1 ISDKEIKQG
10 IKNISSNFPIAGR
23 WQTLC
28 KKPLTICDT
37 GHNED
42 GLKYVIEQI
51 KNTPHKKL
59 RFVLAMVNDKDV
71 NKVLS
76 MLDKEAEYYLSQAKI
91 PRALP
96 VNELAE
102 KAKQAGLS
110 FTQYETISQALAKAQ
125 EEAEENDL
133 VFVGGSTFTV
143 AEVV

>member
-1 ISDKEIKQG
+1 MKG

-76 MLDKEAEYYLSQAKI
+76 MLDKDAEYYLSQAKI

-102 KAKQAGLS
+102 KQNKQGFPLLNTKQS
-110 FTQYETISQALAKAQ
+110 HKH
-125 EEAEENDL
+125 
-133 VFVGGSTFTV
+133 
-143 AEVV
+143 

>member
-1 ISDKEIKQG
+1 
-10 IKNISSNFPIAGR
+10 
-23 WQTLC
+23 
-28 KKPLTICDT
+28 
-37 GHNED
+37 
-42 GLKYVIEQI
+42 
-51 KNTPHKKL
+51 
-59 RFVLAMVNDKDV
+59 MVNDKDV

-76 MLDKEAEYYLSQAKI
+76 MLDKEAEYSLSQAKI

-110 FTQYETISQALAKAQ
+110 FTQYEKISQALAKAQ